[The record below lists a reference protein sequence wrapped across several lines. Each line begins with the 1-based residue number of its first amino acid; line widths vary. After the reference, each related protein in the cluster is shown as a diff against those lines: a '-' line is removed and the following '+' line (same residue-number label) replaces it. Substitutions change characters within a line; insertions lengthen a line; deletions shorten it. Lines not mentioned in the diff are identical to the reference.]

1 MSTVMERQSR
11 YRQMMDPG
19 SYDGQSA
26 GLHLSSMSQPDPSVN
41 FGATPYQSCTLPR
54 PSRPRGGV
62 PATAASG
69 SRRQILSNRVSD
81 YLKSLNSMTRSIV
94 LEKEYVEERH
104 AGEWQCMD
112 ETLQEDVVDD
122 YFMPLDVHAHYG
134 TLPRSRCSYREPRS
148 PSAASTSSHDQRFS
162 FRNAWVPSAL
172 SQPPDTTAY
181 PTPSSPTQT
190 YFIPPTHNRLHKNQL
205 SYRSKALR
213 KVMNLPLPTG
223 PEDSAHHQHRQQ
235 QQPEPHHQKRD
246 SGLGSDGESPR
257 TSDEDQNPLAFQR
270 NHLRSFSL
278 RQKKGGARNHGS
290 LSRSST
296 RRAPQRI
303 TAGSENT
310 RGANGTNSPG
320 NSRQGGP
327 GYDAEVD
334 LPDDS
339 LLHDLMGL
347 PPHTTKRDL
356 ARLPNRPVPMYH
368 NRPAVVLTNL
378 RRVHSED
385 SIDTDT
391 ESIAQSNVSNL
402 SKSTGILTEDELLSD
417 ATIPTCLTPESLLS
431 VPSTSG
437 GKRGLVRSRPQSRRG
452 GSFLQTS
459 TSEFANRRAQFKPN
473 MLRNH
478 ISAQSS
484 PTHTRQSTP
493 SFSRQNTPGVSSP
506 TPHPEVSSPTPA
518 HPDTSSTPH
527 HHKAP
532 TPPSLPLKHRRS
544 SVSGSIDLPISPE
557 QILISPHTPLVKSI
571 STSGGSVSHHLHIR
585 KNSTSEQ
592 QKRESGYISSSSESF
607 PFPARK

>member
-1 MSTVMERQSR
+1 MLTDMSV
-11 YRQMMDPG
+11 
-19 SYDGQSA
+19 SYDREINCLLNVNTAYRYNHSVEEDPHKLHMHATTWVTLAMLYTCVYVPRTHSCVVFHRNGVVMCTSTQSVS
-26 GLHLSSMSQPDPSVN
+26 LSDLSLCLSSKQ
-41 FGATPYQSCTLPR
+41 
-54 PSRPRGGV
+54 
-62 PATAASG
+62 
-69 SRRQILSNRVSD
+69 
-81 YLKSLNSMTRSIV
+81 
-94 LEKEYVEERH
+94 
-104 AGEWQCMD
+104 
-112 ETLQEDVVDD
+112 
-122 YFMPLDVHAHYG
+122 
-134 TLPRSRCSYREPRS
+134 
-148 PSAASTSSHDQRFS
+148 
-162 FRNAWVPSAL
+162 SAL

-339 LLHDLMGL
+339 LLHDLMATATTHNQTGSRS
-347 PPHTTKRDL
+347 PPKPSRYSSRTRRSVRMQPRVL
-356 ARLPNRPVPMYH
+356 ADKFSTEDEEEEKEAFVIPNSIARVASNSSASTATSHFNDFDASVPMYH

-437 GKRGLVRSRPQSRRG
+437 SKRGLVRSRPQSRRG

-506 TPHPEVSSPTPA
+506 TPHSEVSSPTPA